1 MTKRHWIGRA
11 APVMFPGRTTMT
23 GPRGNRP
30 GHRPQTEETTM
41 IRILATTALALG
53 LVAGVAQAQTT
64 SAMGHDTMSHQSAMS
79 HTTAMGHD
87 AMGHGTAM
95 GHNAMG
101 HNAMG
106 HGTAMG
112 HDTMGHSA
120 MSHSAS

>member
-1 MTKRHWIGRA
+1 
-11 APVMFPGRTTMT
+11 
-23 GPRGNRP
+23 
-30 GHRPQTEETTM
+30 M

-64 SAMGHDTMSHQSAMS
+64 SAMGHDTMSHQSAMG
-79 HTTAMGHD
+79 HTT
-87 AMGHGTAM
+87 
-95 GHNAMG
+95 AMG

-120 MSHSAS
+120 MGHSAS

>member
-1 MTKRHWIGRA
+1 
-11 APVMFPGRTTMT
+11 
-23 GPRGNRP
+23 
-30 GHRPQTEETTM
+30 M

-64 SAMGHDTMSHQSAMS
+64 SAMGHDTMSH
-79 HTTAMGHD
+79 TTAMGHT
-87 AMGHGTAM
+87 TAM
-95 GHNAMG
+95 SHATAMG

-120 MSHSAS
+120 MGHSAS